1 MISTENEAIE
11 IFCRVLA
18 FEIHQITGRAID
30 GKPDWLV
37 VPADHDPQRN
47 EVQIPPSD
55 RNDLHTA

>member
-1 MISTENEAIE
+1 
-11 IFCRVLA
+11 
-18 FEIHQITGRAID
+18 
-30 GKPDWLV
+30 LV